1 MQKIDLA
8 FLMSSGANIDAFNQ
22 LDPEANPVSQYLDLS
37 RAKNALKSLLFGSV
51 YSALFRE
58 STFAVAEK
66 FLEQVSSFQDKI
78 IPEDGGSVDGL
89 APLETLEIKSAFAR
103 CQAVLDA
110 DLQSIS
116 AYIVTK
122 KAGYETAAL
131 VENGQIIFPASVE
144 QKVPDAVDDLFQAAR
159 CIALESP
166 TAAGFHLHRANEA
179 VLRKYWDSVTNGK
192 KRPKNANMGSFLAEL
207 RKSNSGNPATLSQLQ
222 ALKDFHR
229 NPLMHPDQSL
239 ESVED
244 AIDLMAA
251 IRCSIGY
258 MLKEIDK
265 PTSSPQPSS

>member
-8 FLMSSGANIDAFNQ
+8 FLMSSGADIDAFNQ
-22 LDPEANPVSQYLDLS
+22 LDPEAHPLSQFLDLS
-37 RAKNALKSLLFGSV
+37 KAQNALRNLLYGSV
-51 YSALFRE
+51 YSALLRE
-58 STFAVAEK
+58 STFAMAES
-66 FLEQVSSFQDKI
+66 FLKQVSGFQDKI
-78 IPEDGGSVDGL
+78 LPEDSSSVEGL
-89 APLETLEIKSAFAR
+89 APSDMLEIKNAFSR

-116 AYIVTK
+116 AYIVTR

-131 VENGQIIFPASVE
+131 VENGQIIFPISVKE
-144 QKVPDAVDDLFQAAR
+144 KVPEAIDDLRQAAR

-179 VLRKYWDSVTNGK
+179 VLRRYWDSVTDGK
-192 KRPKNANMGSFLAEL
+192 KRPRNANMGSYLSELKKLAA
-207 RKSNSGNPATLSQLQ
+207 GTPATLSQLQ

-244 AIDLMAA
+244 AVDLMAA

-258 MLKEIDK
+258 MLKEID
-265 PTSSPQPSS
+265 